1 MATRKA
7 LRHVL
12 FNDNIHRG
20 ARRTLRKSDVGK
32 AKELAERMGRQI
44 IDSQLGDPTRHGLT
58 TFPGLSSIH
67 TDVSMGVEIRN
78 AITDVTQEEEW
89 VVTEKKL
96 RAILDSGNPIEELC
110 GFLKDSAGP
119 RGQRLGAK
127 VQILGEDE
135 IVSIIHGFLEDP
147 LGPTATSYHD
157 SSGYV
162 GLRKI
167 LAERS
172 RCDVGEGLVAE
183 DIFIGCG
190 VSGVVRALYKTVLKP
205 IETASHE
212 KIDDLV
218 TTITG
223 GLKDIARKVGGIAR
237 KLGIDGLIDIR
248 NWQSWKK
255 VERKLADIREIVDE
269 RPEIIVPEACYPLYF
284 AESTFAG
291 AKIVDV
297 RLRKEDGQLDLE
309 ELEKKITENTRVIN
323 LITVGNPIGIGM
335 KKDVFVEALKI
346 INRAGKDYGQPI
358 FVVCDT
364 IYEPFRMDREE
375 RIEPVR
381 LHAQLYEEE
390 GMDHVVVV
398 DVSSISKMAAV
409 PGGRVGWAKVSW
421 LGETYREE
429 RDLFLKEYM
438 VNVQNP
444 LLTPS
449 AATWQMATAEFF
461 LRLDKEAGL
470 REEYEEFKIA
480 RREECNRRVWGFIEG
495 LEEINRKIMDEFN
508 VSVPPI
514 AFHPGYYVN
523 GKMDRMRFNN
533 FYVVFGFNGV
543 YSPRDSEYSSARRI
557 ADFAGW
563 NGEPGGGY
571 AVPLFTPGSNFP
583 FLVDD
588 GDKQDYMRA
597 VALFSDERREKVL
610 QTIEAYARLIVGA
623 WCRRNPEQRQE
634 ALNDNVG

>member
-1 MATRKA
+1 MTARKA

-12 FNDNIHRG
+12 FNDNIKRG
-20 ARRTLRKSDVGK
+20 ASRTLRKTDVGR
-32 AKELAERMGRQI
+32 AKELAEQMGREI

-58 TFPGLSSIH
+58 TYHHLSDMH
-67 TDVSMGVEIRN
+67 TEVCISNEIRD
-78 AITDVTQEEEW
+78 AITDVTQHEKW
-89 VVTEKKL
+89 AVTEKSL
-96 RAILDSGNPIEELC
+96 RALLEAEDPAERMC
-110 GFLKDSAGP
+110 GFLDEQAGP
-119 RGQRLGAK
+119 RGEKLGSKVRLIGTER
-127 VQILGEDE
+127 L
-135 IVSIIHGFLEDP
+135 VSTIERFLEDP

-157 SSGYV
+157 SSGYR
-162 GLRKI
+162 GLREV
-167 LAERS
+167 LAKRS
-172 RCDVGEGLVAE
+172 GCDVGDGITAE
-183 DIFIGCG
+183 NVFIGCG
-190 VSGVVRALYKTVLKP
+190 VSGVVRALFKTVLKP

-212 KIDDLV
+212 KIGDLV

-223 GLKDIARKVGGIAR
+223 TFKEITAKLGEDGKSWLPWKKLQRKV
-237 KLGIDGLIDIR
+237 
-248 NWQSWKK
+248 
-255 VERKLADIREIVDE
+255 ADILEIVDE

-309 ELEKKITENTRVIN
+309 ELEKRITENTRVIN

-335 KKDVFVEALKI
+335 KKDAFVEALRL
-346 INRAGKDYGQPI
+346 INRAAKDYSRLV

-364 IYEPFRMDREE
+364 IYEPFRMDREN

-381 LHAQLYEEE
+381 LHAQLHEEE

-409 PGGRVGWAKVSW
+409 PGGRIGWAKVSW
-421 LGETYREE
+421 LGDTYREE

-449 AATWQMATAEFF
+449 AADWQMATAEFF
-461 LRLDKEAGL
+461 LRLDTDPEF
-470 REEYEEFKIA
+470 REEYEKFKDD
-480 RREECNRRVWGFIEG
+480 RRAECNRRVWKFIEG
-495 LEEINRKIMDEFN
+495 LEQINRKIMDEFG
-508 VSVPPI
+508 VSEPPLV
-514 AFHPGYYVN
+514 FHPGYYVN

-533 FYVVFGFNGV
+533 FYAVFGFNKM
-543 YSPRDSEYSSARRI
+543 YSPRDSEYSAARRI
-557 ADFAGW
+557 ADFAAW

-588 GDKQDYMRA
+588 GDEQDYMRA

-610 QTIEAYARLIVGA
+610 LTIEAYSRLIVGA
-623 WCRRNPEQRQE
+623 RCRANPVPDGSTELV
-634 ALNDNVG
+634 A